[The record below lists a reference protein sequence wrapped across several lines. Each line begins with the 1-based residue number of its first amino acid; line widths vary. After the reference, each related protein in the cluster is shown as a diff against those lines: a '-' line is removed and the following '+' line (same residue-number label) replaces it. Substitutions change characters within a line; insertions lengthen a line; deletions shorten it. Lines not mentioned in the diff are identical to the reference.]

1 MKKKTIVSLILAGVM
16 ALSLAACGSEQGT
29 AAAEQESSAEVSAEA
44 EASGA
49 AEESSSVAS
58 ASETAE
64 PAEKVAIHIAAL
76 KGPTALGMLQ
86 IMEKDENGTAAND
99 YEFTLAGA
107 ADEIVSKIVSG
118 ELDIAAV
125 PTNVGAT
132 LYNKTEGGVQLAAL
146 NTLGVLYIL
155 EKGDSIQSVAD
166 LAGKTI
172 VATGQGS
179 TPEYALNMILE
190 ANGLKDSVTVEYKSE
205 HSEVLPMLLSGEAEI
220 ALLPQPFVTSVL
232 AQNEDI
238 RVALDV
244 TEEWNQAVNGESDL
258 TMGCVVVRKEFAED
272 NKAAL
277 DAFLEEYK
285 VSVEYVNANPA
296 EAAVISEKNDIIK
309 AAVAEKAIPECNIV
323 FIEGEEM
330 EKIASGCLQ
339 VLFDAEPRS
348 VGGKLPDEAFYYK
361 R

>member
-1 MKKKTIVSLILAGVM
+1 M
-16 ALSLAACGSEQGT
+16 ALLMAAVMTLSFAACSSNESKNETNNKQQET
-29 AAAEQESSAEVSAEA
+29 AAAEST
-44 EASGA
+44 A
-49 AEESSSVAS
+49 AEENKA
-58 ASETAE
+58 EAE
-64 PAEKVAIHIAAL
+64 PAEKITIQIAAL
-76 KGPTALGMLQ
+76 KGPTALGMLNL
-86 IMEKDENGTAAND
+86 MENDANGISVND

-107 ADEIVSKIVSG
+107 ADEIVGKISSG

-155 EKGDSIQSVAD
+155 ENGDSIHSVED

-190 ANGLKDSVTVEYKSE
+190 KNGLTDVTVEYKSE
-205 HSEVLPMLLSGEAEI
+205 HSEVPPMLLNGEASV
-220 ALLPQPFVTSVL
+220 AMLPQPFVTSAL
-232 AQNEDI
+232 SQNDNI

-244 TEEWNQAVNGESDL
+244 TEEWNKAVNGESEL
-258 TMGCVVVRKEFAED
+258 TMGCVIVRKDFAEEQ
-272 NKAAL
+272 KEAL
-277 DAFLEEYK
+277 DAFLDEYK
-285 VSVEYVNANPA
+285 ASVDAVVADPA
-296 EAAVISEKNDIIK
+296 AAAVLSEKYDIIK

-323 FIEGEEM
+323 FIEGDEM
-330 EKIASGCLQ
+330 ERIAGGCLQ
-339 VLFDAEPRS
+339 VLFDANPKS
-348 VGGKLPDEAFYYK
+348 VGGSLPDEAFYYK